1 MVATEELARRVE
13 ELQGLKKYDFGKIN
27 EIYFRHSVKLR

>member
-13 ELQGLKKYDFGKIN
+13 ELQGLKSTTLGKLTRYISG
-27 EIYFRHSVKLR
+27 IQ